1 MQQDQETQPIYG
13 QSLREFSLDQPMPVP
28 FASFRVR
35 RLVSVSM
42 LQAWQVSLLFSP
54 RLSAQWGPV
63 WTAWMAGGYN

>member
-1 MQQDQETQPIYG
+1 MQQDLETQPIYG
-13 QSLREFSLDQPMPVP
+13 QSLREFSSDQLPVL

-63 WTAWMAGGYN
+63 WTASMAAGYN